1 MQGESLYLALY
12 WGCLV
17 RGARRVALL
26 TAVLVLP
33 FLPATAQAAEGPVF
47 KDGEAQPVFD
57 PKDVVK
63 ESLWVRAPVDSD
75 RDGKDDLVVLQLDGM
90 GVGAEEAV
98 QLARLRRERVQARE
112 VGLKALRVEEQADLS
127 DVHEH
132 RDRPGLT
139 G

>member
-1 MQGESLYLALY
+1 MQSRGRVQDESLSLALH

-33 FLPATAQAAEGPVF
+33 FLPATASAAEGPVF

-63 ESLWVRAPVDSD
+63 DVI
-75 RDGKDDLVVLQLDGM
+75 
-90 GVGAEEAV
+90 
-98 QLARLRRERVQARE
+98 QAA
-112 VGLKALRVEEQADLS
+112 K
-127 DVHEH
+127 
-132 RDRPGLT
+132 T
-139 G
+139 